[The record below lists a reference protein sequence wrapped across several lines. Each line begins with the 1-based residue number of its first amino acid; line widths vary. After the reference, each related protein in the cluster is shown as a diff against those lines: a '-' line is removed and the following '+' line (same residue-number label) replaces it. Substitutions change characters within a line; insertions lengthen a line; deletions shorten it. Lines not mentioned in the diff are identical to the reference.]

1 MLYISGRA
9 ALNIPCQLETDG
21 DWHRL
26 SIDWDNVRLRRSSD
40 SIFGE
45 YGIEKQRKVSWLKE
59 PVNVANHLRAL
70 LDLLD
75 DGQLSTAR
83 GMRNDYI
90 NNDQYTKELMDHVW
104 MLRDRP
110 HWDAIDQLMGR
121 EYAMIWVR
129 YKEEQSSY

>member
-129 YKEEQSSY
+129 YKGEQSS

>member
-129 YKEEQSSY
+129 YKEEQSS

>member
-45 YGIEKQRKVSWLKE
+45 YGIEKQREVSWLKE

-83 GMRNDYI
+83 GMRSDYI

-129 YKEEQSSY
+129 YKGEQSS

>member
-129 YKEEQSSY
+129 YKEEQSSC